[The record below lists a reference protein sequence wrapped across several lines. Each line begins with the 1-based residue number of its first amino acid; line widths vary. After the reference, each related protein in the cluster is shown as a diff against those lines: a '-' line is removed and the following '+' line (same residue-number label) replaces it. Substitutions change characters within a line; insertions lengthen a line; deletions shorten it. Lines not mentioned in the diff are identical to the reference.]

1 VLILARRALCLLAV
15 AGAAVFLVP
24 PAIEFYGLVFHAITD
39 RYQGVSC
46 CR

>member
-1 VLILARRALCLLAV
+1 MLTLVRRVACLFAV
-15 AGAAVFLVP
+15 AGIAVAAVP
-24 PAIEFYGLVFHAITD
+24 PAIEFYGLILHAIAE